1 MSSFLLYALG
11 AAGLGGV
18 YALDRMAN
26 TVVRPPPR
34 PADRSVRDLRSSYE
48 ELRIP
53 SGDHQL
59 GAWLLPAEREDD
71 GRPAPH
77 EGAAAPGE
85 GGAGAREAGAGAS
98 EAGPAADEARA
109 TAGRPLVLLAHGW
122 GASHSIVLRLAEPLV
137 RRGYDVLLFDVR
149 GHGGNAPLPYVTV
162 RCFRDDLVAVI
173 EHARRRFPGRRI
185 VVAGHSFGGA
195 AAVLAAADGAA
206 IDGLVLIATPSDV
219 VRITAEYL
227 TSRGM
232 PGALVVAAL
241 RPFWWRR
248 VGGTFLR
255 LTPSRRIRELDL
267 PLLIIQPELDM
278 RVART
283 HAERLAAAAGVDY
296 HLVPGSE
303 HTDVLEAPMT
313 LRLIDEFLE
322 GMPM

>member
-1 MSSFLLYALG
+1 
-11 AAGLGGV
+11 
-18 YALDRMAN
+18 MAN

-59 GAWLLPAEREDD
+59 GAWLLPAAREDD
-71 GRPAPH
+71 GRP
-77 EGAAAPGE
+77 G
-85 GGAGAREAGAGAS
+85 
-98 EAGPAADEARA
+98 ARA

-122 GASHSIVLRLAEPLV
+122 GASHGIVLRLAEPLV

-162 RCFRDDLVAVI
+162 RCFRDDLMAVV

-232 PGALVVAAL
+232 PGALVVATL

-313 LRLIDEFLE
+313 LRLIEEFLE
-322 GMPM
+322 GVPK